1 MADGPTTAGGARVY
15 GGVEVE
21 ERRARRRAALLDAAL
36 DLLAEEGAAA
46 VTKRAV
52 CQRARL
58 NDRYFYEHFTERDA
72 LLEALAGEVTA
83 QGIVTVLAAVH
94 AAGPELRDQVWA
106 AADAA
111 LTVVLGDPRRAA
123 LFMQGNTAEPLQR
136 ARLAAQHAISRAMVA
151 VAAEHTGGAA
161 RQDADLVAYTVVSG
175 LLELVAAWIRGEFPV
190 SRERLTDLVA
200 RLLLTSTAG

>member
-1 MADGPTTAGGARVY
+1 MNDGPARAY
-15 GGVEVE
+15 GGVAVE

-36 DLLAEEGAAA
+36 HLLAEDGAGA

-58 NDRYFYEHFTERDA
+58 NDRYFYDHFTDRDA

-83 QGIVTVLAAVH
+83 QGIAVVVAAVH
-94 AAGPELRDQVWA
+94 AAGPDVRERLRA

-111 LTVVLGDPRRAA
+111 IGFVVADPRHGA
-123 LFMQGNTAEPLQR
+123 LLLQAHNAEPLQL
-136 ARLAAQHAISRAMVA
+136 ARLAGQHAIAQAMVA
-151 VAAEHTGGAA
+151 VAAEQPGET
-161 RQDADLVAYTVVSG
+161 DPLDLDMIAYTVVCG
-175 LLELVAAWIRGEFPV
+175 LLELVAAWIRDEFAAD
-190 SRERLTDLVA
+190 RERLVDLVA